1 MLPLSMALSDLWPD
15 FKVTT
20 FFELEKKYRKKGAYE
35 RQSYYCTIGN
45 YTLIYGMVR
54 TMFGDLTYKRVA

>member
-1 MLPLSMALSDLWPD
+1 MLPLSMALSDPSDPISRSRHFLNW
-15 FKVTT
+15 
-20 FFELEKKYRKKGAYE
+20 KKIYRKKGAYE

-54 TMFGDLTYKRVA
+54 TMFGDLD